1 MAVQAQCYPSEALFL
16 TRGEREKNG
25 VELPQPP
32 SSFLDPSPTVFF
44 SNGARGRKRARDDAA
59 AAAGASAPPPFPAT
73 ATMMSL
79 AQLQNQA
86 PPPPL
91 VSTGLRLAFEDQT
104 TTTTEAEA
112 EREASVAAQ
121 IKQHKDEIEQFVSA
135 QTEQLRRAVGE
146 RWRRQQRALLAT
158 AEAAAARR
166 LREKEAEAERA
177 ARRRRAR
184 GPARASPGRVDGVAG
199 QGPRRAGRRRLP
211 PQPAPAGHGGGC
223 CCAAAAAAADERG
236 DAGPAEDAA
245 SAYVDPERVEPE
257 RACRACGLAR
267 RRWCSSPAATSAS
280 AAPATPPL
288 SPAPPAALAH
298 RERAGPFL
306 LALVT
311 TTTATS
317 DPLTSSLNPHP
328 PNEKKLYEKKNTM
341 KNMVDAF
348 RNHIMQ
354 TKDLGTCP
362 VRQIGGCS
370 FLYMRISNVYIV
382 IVVSSNANVACAF
395 KFVVEAVSLFKSYF
409 GGAFDEDAIKNNF
422 VLIYELLDEIMDFGY
437 PQNLSPEILKLY
449 ITQQGFR
456 SPFSSKS
463 SDRPVPNATLQVT
476 GAVGWRR
483 EGLVYKKNEVFLD
496 IVESVNLLM
505 SSKGSVLRCDVT
517 GKILMKCFL
526 SGMPDLKLGLNDK
539 LGLEKEAQLKARP
552 TKSGKTIEL
561 DDVTFHQC
569 VNLTRFNS
577 EKTVSFVPP
586 DGEFELMK
594 YRISEGINLPFRVL
608 PTIKELGRTRM
619 EVNVKVKSVF
629 GAKMFALGVVI
640 KVPVPKQTAKTSFQ
654 VTSGKARYNAP
665 IDSIVWKIRKFP
677 GQTEA
682 TMSAEVEL
690 ITTMGEKKPLTRPPI
705 QMEFQVPMF
714 TASGL
719 RVRFLKVWEK
729 SGYNTVEWVR
739 YITKAGSYEIRC

>member
-1 MAVQAQCYPSEALFL
+1 MPV
-16 TRGEREKNG
+16 
-25 VELPQPP
+25 
-32 SSFLDPSPTVFF
+32 
-44 SNGARGRKRARDDAA
+44 
-59 AAAGASAPPPFPAT
+59 
-73 ATMMSL
+73 
-79 AQLQNQA
+79 
-86 PPPPL
+86 
-91 VSTGLRLAFEDQT
+91 
-104 TTTTEAEA
+104 
-112 EREASVAAQ
+112 
-121 IKQHKDEIEQFVSA
+121 
-135 QTEQLRRAVGE
+135 
-146 RWRRQQRALLAT
+146 
-158 AEAAAARR
+158 
-166 LREKEAEAERA
+166 
-177 ARRRRAR
+177 
-184 GPARASPGRVDGVAG
+184 
-199 QGPRRAGRRRLP
+199 
-211 PQPAPAGHGGGC
+211 
-223 CCAAAAAAADERG
+223 
-236 DAGPAEDAA
+236 AA
-245 SAYVDPERVEPE
+245 SAIY
-257 RACRACGLAR
+257 
-267 RRWCSSPAATSAS
+267 
-280 AAPATPPL
+280 
-288 SPAPPAALAH
+288 
-298 RERAGPFL
+298 FL
-306 LALVT
+306 NLRGDVLI
-311 TTTATS
+311 
-317 DPLTSSLNPHP
+317 NR
-328 PNEKKLYEKKNTM
+328 LYRDDVGG
-341 KNMVDAF
+341 NMVDAF
-348 RNHIMQ
+348 RTHIMQ
-354 TKDLGTCP
+354 TKELGTCP

-370 FLYMRISNVYIV
+370 FFYMRISNVYIV

-395 KFVVEAVSLFKSYF
+395 KFVVEAVALFKSYF
-409 GGAFDEDAIKNNF
+409 GGAFDEDAIRNNF

-449 ITQQGFR
+449 ITQEGVR
-456 SPFSSKS
+456 SPFSSKPT
-463 SDRPVPNATLQVT
+463 DRPVPNATLQVT

-539 LGLEKEAQLKARP
+539 IGLEKESQLKSRP

-594 YRISEGINLPFRVL
+594 YRITEGVNLPFRVL

-640 KVPVPKQTAKTSFQ
+640 KIPVPKQTAKTSFQ
-654 VTSGKARYNAP
+654 VTSGRAKYNAS
-665 IDSIVWKIRKFP
+665 IDCLVWKIRKFP
-677 GQTEA
+677 GQTEP

-690 ITTMGEKKPLTRPPI
+690 ISTMAEKKSWTRPPI